1 MWQEVGSV
9 TFPLYESCMASIH
22 HFIGWDAWLLPS
34 SPWQC
39 ECPPA
44 SHHHGNGSVPQQP
57 SAWAK
62 CKPLNQNHH
71 GNMCLPK
78 HQALVCRQAYL
89 CSFEHRNTRT
99 GAESADAPPPLKWS
113 APFFNSGVDFF
124 HVEFSRYKASIL
136 SSPPWLGRD

>member
-1 MWQEVGSV
+1 MVIPV
-9 TFPLYESCMASIH
+9 TFPLHAACMASIH

-44 SHHHGNGSVPQQP
+44 SYHHGNGSVPQQP

-78 HQALVCRQAYL
+78 HRALVCLRVYFCCFESTNPAAGAVFAEAPLAL
-89 CSFEHRNTRT
+89 CMKCSLLNISVVFPWNGVAVR
-99 GAESADAPPPLKWS
+99 PL
-113 APFFNSGVDFF
+113 F
-124 HVEFSRYKASIL
+124 L
-136 SSPPWLGRD
+136 

>member
-1 MWQEVGSV
+1 MSQVVGSV
-9 TFPLYESCMASIH
+9 TFPLYASCMASIH

-78 HQALVCRQAYL
+78 HRALVCRQVYL
-89 CSFEHRNTRT
+89 CFFEYRTTDRSQICSCSSFPYMKC
-99 GAESADAPPPLKWS
+99 SV
-113 APFFNSGVDFF
+113 FNFGVIVFP
-124 HVEFSRYKASIL
+124 HGIEAL
-136 SSPPWLGRD
+136 